1 MNLVRNLND
10 IAISHLS
17 KKIVIVLLISICIC
31 ALSCSSDDDSS
42 GDNMPTTSELLTAS
56 VWYQE
61 SRSPGTL
68 SDCEKNSSFKF
79 NTDNT
84 VTVESFS
91 DNSGPC
97 ESEGILNAT
106 YTLNGLTITITLGTD
121 VIIATINSIS
131 ETELSVTDNQGE
143 TVVFDKTQG

>member
-1 MNLVRNLND
+1 MNLVRNLNHMAMSHISKH
-10 IAISHLS
+10 IAT
-17 KKIVIVLLISICIC
+17 VLLTLVYLF

-56 VWYQE
+56 IWYQE

-84 VTVESFS
+84 VTVESFN
-91 DNSGPC
+91 DNAGPC

-106 YTLNGLTITITLGTD
+106 YVLNGMTITITLGTD

-131 ETELSVTDNQGE
+131 ETELSVTDSEGE